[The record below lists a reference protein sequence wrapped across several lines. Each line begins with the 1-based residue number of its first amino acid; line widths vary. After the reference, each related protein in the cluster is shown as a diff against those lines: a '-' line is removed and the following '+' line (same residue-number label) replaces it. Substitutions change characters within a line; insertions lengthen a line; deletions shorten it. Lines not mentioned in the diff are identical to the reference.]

1 MYVQQ
6 RWRALFSQ
14 FQQIKEQSKHKKRV
28 PFLKI
33 VLIFCFYSTMFL
45 LIFKPF
51 FGLYIS
57 RELLIT
63 LLLSLICV
71 KREQEQ
77 AFQKL

>member
-1 MYVQQ
+1 
-6 RWRALFSQ
+6 
-14 FQQIKEQSKHKKRV
+14 
-28 PFLKI
+28 
-33 VLIFCFYSTMFL
+33 MFL